1 LSFVR
6 FSQTS
11 DESSVSILIICYNSK
26 CCSAVRPR
34 RPPSDPFRKPLQR
47 DKSRCNKFW
56 SFFFLR
62 AKFWSFISDSG
73 GSLILSQDDM
83 FKYFKPMRLPI
94 ASGWYPIKENTRW

>member
-56 SFFFLR
+56 SF
-62 AKFWSFISDSG
+62 ISDSG